1 MNAIIAM
8 CIAVLAAIPA
18 TARAQ
23 GTVETMQ
30 IRGHHVFA
38 EFRYVEG
45 DIQTD
50 IAVVVSEDRFM
61 TEGTGGHSTI
71 KSPFATISIFR
82 ANLTT
87 GDVLI
92 SGVGQSEDFELSVA
106 GDLQSA
112 VFRVET
118 IFQDDSTFTFFD
130 LFVDLR
136 WEATGPRQTDV
147 DRVLERDIGEGFM
160 YQEVSTGSHRPAVA
174 TGSIVGQFRDAAGN
188 VIREE
193 EFARVPSFFG
203 EIQHNQRASLQIVH
217 P

>member
-1 MNAIIAM
+1 MNAVIAV

-18 TARAQ
+18 TALAQ
-23 GTVETMQ
+23 GTVETMKL
-30 IRGHHVFA
+30 REKAAFA
-38 EFRYVEG
+38 EWRYVEG

-50 IAVVVSEDRFM
+50 IAAVVSEAR
-61 TEGTGGHSTI
+61 TKTGGTGGSSTTW
-71 KSPFATISIFR
+71 SPFATISISR
-82 ANLTT
+82 SNLTT

-92 SGVGQSEDFELSVA
+92 SGVGQSENFEFRVA
-106 GDLQSA
+106 GDLRSA
-112 VFRVET
+112 VVRLET

-147 DRVLERDIGEGFM
+147 DRVLERDVGFV
-160 YQEVSTGSHRPAVA
+160 YREVSEGSHRPAVA
-174 TGSIVGQFRDAAGN
+174 TGSIVGQFTDAEGN

-193 EFARVPSFFG
+193 EFVRGPSFFG
-203 EIQHNQRASLQIVH
+203 EIQSNKNASLRIVH

>member
-1 MNAIIAM
+1 MNAIIAV

-30 IRGHHVFA
+30 SRGNHVFA

-45 DIQTD
+45 DIQTELA
-50 IAVVVSEDRFM
+50 AVISEDLFR
-61 TEGTGGHSTI
+61 TGGTGESSTI
-71 KSPFATISIFR
+71 KSPFATISILR
-82 ANLTT
+82 SNLTT

-92 SGVGQSEDFELSVA
+92 SGVGQSENFEFSVT
-106 GDLQSA
+106 GDLRSA
-112 VFRVET
+112 VVRVET

-147 DRVLERDIGEGFM
+147 NRVLEIDIGEGFM
-160 YQEVSTGSHRPAVA
+160 YQDVSRGAHRPAVA
-174 TGSIVGQFRDAAGN
+174 TGSILGQFTDAAGN

-193 EFARVPSFFG
+193 EFVRGPSFHG
-203 EIQHNQRASLQIVH
+203 EIQHNQRASLQIVR